1 LYANVWHYLVNQLLQ
16 PEKMKDLRLSRLFA
30 WTLLIALPFW
40 FGSCSKDDNPT
51 VVDTPTVEG
60 SYKISTLTIN
70 PTVLGISDL
79 LAGSKLFFNNTT
91 CLNDLTITFK
101 TGGDATT
108 DSPTSCNAI
117 PVPVSTFTG
126 IDATSK
132 WSLSGNQ
139 LTVTK
144 SDGTKTA
151 YTVLNT
157 GATMK
162 LQWQGTLNYPV
173 PSPTVYTFTM
183 DLKKQ

>member
-1 LYANVWHYLVNQLLQ
+1 
-16 PEKMKDLRLSRLFA
+16 MKDLRLSRLFA
-30 WTLLIALPFW
+30 WTLLVAIPLW

-51 VVDTPTVEG
+51 ITDAPTVEG
-60 SYKISTLTIN
+60 SYKINTLTID
-70 PTVLGISDL
+70 PKALGLYSDL
-79 LAGSKLFFNNTT
+79 IAGSKLFFNNTT
-91 CLNDLTITFK
+91 CLNDITITFK

-108 DSPTSCNAI
+108 DNPTSCQSI

-144 SDGTKTA
+144 SDGTKTV
-151 YTVLNT
+151 YTVLST

-162 LQWQGTLNYPV
+162 LQWQGTLNYPT
-173 PSPTVYTFTM
+173 PSTTVYTYTM

>member
-1 LYANVWHYLVNQLLQ
+1 
-16 PEKMKDLRLSRLFA
+16 MKDLRLSRLFA
-30 WTLLIALPFW
+30 WTLLIALPLW

-60 SYKISTLTIN
+60 SYKITSLSVD
-70 PTVLGISDL
+70 PKALGVYNDL
-79 LAGSKLFFNNTT
+79 IAASKLLFANTT

-108 DSPTSCNAI
+108 DSPTSCNSI

-144 SDGTKTA
+144 GDGTKTA
-151 YTVLNT
+151 YTVLST

-173 PSPTVYTFTM
+173 PSTTVYTYTM

>member
-1 LYANVWHYLVNQLLQ
+1 
-16 PEKMKDLRLSRLFA
+16 MKDLRLSRLFA
-30 WTLLIALPFW
+30 WTLLLAIPLW

-51 VVDTPTVEG
+51 IVDTPTVEG
-60 SYKISTLTIN
+60 SYKISTLTIS
-70 PTVLGISDL
+70 PALLTITDL
-79 LAGSKLFFNNTT
+79 LAGSKLFFSNTT

-101 TGGDATT
+101 AGGDATT
-108 DSPTSCNAI
+108 DNPSSCSLI

-151 YTVLNT
+151 YTVLGT
-157 GATMK
+157 GATLK
-162 LQWQGTLNYPV
+162 LQWQGTLNYPT
-173 PSPTVYTFTM
+173 PSSTIYTYTM
-183 DLKKQ
+183 ELKKQ